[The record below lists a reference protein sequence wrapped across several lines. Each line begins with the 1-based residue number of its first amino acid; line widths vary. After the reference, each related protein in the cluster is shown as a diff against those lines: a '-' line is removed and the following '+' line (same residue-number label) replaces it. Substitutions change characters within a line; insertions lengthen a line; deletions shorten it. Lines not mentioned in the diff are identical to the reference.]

1 MRGSLTEILK
11 ILSTL
16 KSTPRGEFYY
26 RSVMKSSRQL
36 LQGPYSGSHSYY
48 SVTQVVYM
56 SS

>member
-26 RSVMKSSRQL
+26 KSVMKSSRQL
-36 LQGPYSGSHSYY
+36 LQGPYSGSHSHY